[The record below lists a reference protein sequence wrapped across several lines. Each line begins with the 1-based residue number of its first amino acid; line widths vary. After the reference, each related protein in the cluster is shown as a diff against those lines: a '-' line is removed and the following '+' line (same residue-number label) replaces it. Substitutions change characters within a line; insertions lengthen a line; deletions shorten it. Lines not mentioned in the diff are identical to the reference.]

1 MISFPIFVTIVIFMV
16 IPVSHVSIANAISS
30 IPSGIGANNNFRRSD
45 ISSDVPTTM
54 TSTYNQGDPFATQS
68 QNLGELSTSTNR
80 IVYTDP
86 VKSGNE
92 PSIVAHPTN
101 PKIVLAFHKSI
112 VDLLD
117 VVLNRTC
124 DIQRILMAVRPGPLQ
139 YQLHFL
145 LEILAGPD
153 PVIRW
158 APADGSDSD
167 KNVRVYAS
175 YQVTRDD
182 SSTNDIVV
190 SHSDA

>member
-68 QNLGELSTSTNR
+68 QNLGELGTSTNR

-92 PSIVAHPTN
+92 PSIAAHPTN

-124 DIQRILMAVRPGPLQ
+124 DIQRIPDGGKTWSAPIPAPTSSWRFWLDLTLSSDG
-139 YQLHFL
+139 HL
-145 LEILAGPD
+145 LTAQIA
-153 PVIRW
+153 I
-158 APADGSDSD
+158 
-167 KNVRVYAS
+167 KMYVYMLR
-175 YQVTRDD
+175 TK
-182 SSTNDIVV
+182 
-190 SHSDA
+190 